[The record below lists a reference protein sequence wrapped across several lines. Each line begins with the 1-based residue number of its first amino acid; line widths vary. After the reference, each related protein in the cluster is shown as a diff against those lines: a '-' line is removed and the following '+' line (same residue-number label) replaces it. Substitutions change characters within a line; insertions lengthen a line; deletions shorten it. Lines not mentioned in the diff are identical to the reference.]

1 MEREWERTVGSEV
14 KELDVESWGS
24 IELSVTTRSRIYLQ
38 ERTAVVRQWR
48 K

>member
-1 MEREWERTVGSEV
+1 MEWEWERTVDSEV
-14 KELDVESWGS
+14 KELDVENWGS